1 VVWGRRILV
10 VAALALIGAVATV
23 PGADATFAGISGKIA
38 FDTPA
43 GIWIV
48 SPDGHRLRKIGD
60 GNDPSFDSEGQLI
73 AYDKGTRKLMI
84 MRDDGSGVRTVYTDD
99 HIGEPAFS
107 TDNRTLFF
115 VKDTS
120 GEGYSDIWSVPVAGG
135 EATRL
140 THTGSKTS
148 EISSSAPEASSGGG
162 FVVYQRGGSVW
173 TMRPN
178 GSRQKELARGST
190 PSISPD
196 DRQVVLARNE
206 KLVIVRAS
214 GGHERVID
222 PFGGKPRREGEL
234 IRAVGYPV
242 WSPNGREIA
251 FTLKRTTDAG
261 PHLHDT
267 KRLVVYDLRT
277 GKLREITKPTI
288 GGAHPDWQPVPYG
301 TR

>member
-1 VVWGRRILV
+1 
-10 VAALALIGAVATV
+10 VAASVLASLAGAVPV
-23 PGADATFAGISGKIA
+23 ADATFAGIPGKIA

-43 GIWIV
+43 GIWTV
-48 SPDGHRLRKIGD
+48 SPEGHGLRKIGD
-60 GNDPSFDSEGQLI
+60 GDDPSYSPDGQLI
-73 AYDKGTRKLMI
+73 AYDKGGRKLMI
-84 MRDDGSGVRTVYTDD
+84 MRHDGGGVRTVYTDD
-99 HIGEPAFS
+99 VQIGEPSFS
-107 TDNRTLFF
+107 ANIGTLFF

-140 THTGSKTS
+140 THTGSRSS
-148 EISSSAPEASSGGG
+148 EISSSAPEESSGGG
-162 FVVYQRGGSVW
+162 FLVYQRGGSVW

-196 DRQVVLARNE
+196 DREVVLARNE

-234 IRAVGYPV
+234 IRAVGYPAF
-242 WSPNGREIA
+242 SPNGRQIV

-261 PHLHDT
+261 PHLNDT
-267 KRLVVYDLRT
+267 KRLVVYDLRS
-277 GKLREITKPTI
+277 GKLREITRPEI

>member
-1 VVWGRRILV
+1 VLASLAVLGVL
-10 VAALALIGAVATV
+10 AAV
-23 PGADATFAGISGKIA
+23 PGADATFPGRAGRIA

-43 GIWIV
+43 GIWTIA
-48 SPDGHRLRKIGD
+48 PDGHGLRKIGD
-60 GNDPSFDSEGQLI
+60 GNSPSFDSEGQLI
-73 AYDKGTRKLMI
+73 AYEKGDRKLMV
-84 MRDDGSGVRTVYTDD
+84 MRDDGGGVRTVYTDD

-140 THTGSKTS
+140 THTGSRSS
-148 EISSSAPEASSGGG
+148 EISSSVPEAAPSGG
-162 FVVYQRGGSVW
+162 FVVYQRGGAAW
-173 TMRPN
+173 TMRPD

-190 PSISPD
+190 PSVSPD
-196 DRQVVLARNE
+196 SREVVLARNE
-206 KLVIVRAS
+206 KLVLVRAS

-242 WSPNGREIA
+242 FSPDGREIV
-251 FTLKRTTDAG
+251 FTLRRTTDAG

-267 KRLVVYDLRT
+267 KRLEVYDLRS
-277 GKLREITKPTI
+277 GKLRELTKPTI
-288 GGAHPDWQPVPYG
+288 GGAHPDWQPVPG
-301 TR
+301 QR